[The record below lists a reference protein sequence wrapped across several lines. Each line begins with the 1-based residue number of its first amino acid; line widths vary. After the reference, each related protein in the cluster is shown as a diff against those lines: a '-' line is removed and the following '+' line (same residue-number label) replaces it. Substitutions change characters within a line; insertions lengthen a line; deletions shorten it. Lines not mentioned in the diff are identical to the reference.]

1 MRKTG
6 VVGRVFQALSAAGA
20 GLTLNALRPVPGQ
33 TPLSVPSFFGGW
45 LAAELAPH
53 NLAITLVGSGAH
65 LARHGLGDRRD
76 RIALALNAG
85 SVAGLSTLLVE
96 AMRSRHILEA
106 ALRTGLGD
114 DYVGVLDPAPDRVDL
129 ATPWRQV
136 LLPFRVKHPAVR
148 RIADVQ
154 YHGNGRRHR
163 LDIYLPREAGERRPV
178 LVQVHGGAWTIGR
191 KDQQGLPLMTHLAA
205 RGWVCVAPNYRL
217 SPGVAWPEHLI
228 DLKRA
233 LAWVREHIEDYG
245 GDPSFV
251 AVTGGSAGGHLAA
264 MLALT
269 GNDPRYQPGFD
280 HVDTRVQ
287 ACVPH
292 YGVYD
297 LANTSGTKAA
307 AQRRDHFLAPIVMRR
322 DARREPEVFEEASP
336 LLLVGPDS
344 PPFFVL
350 HGAHDTLVP
359 VTEAVTF
366 VERLREVSQAP
377 VVYAELPGAQHA
389 FDIFPSVR
397 SAHVVRAVERFL
409 RWVHARHSAPSG
421 PGTVAAPAR
430 PDPA

>member
-1 MRKTG
+1 
-6 VVGRVFQALSAAGA
+6 VGRAFRALSATGA
-20 GLTLNALRPVPGQ
+20 LLTLNALRPLPGQ

-53 NLAITLVGSGAH
+53 NLAVTVIGSAVH
-65 LARHGLGDRRD
+65 VSRHGLGDRGD
-76 RIALALNAG
+76 RVALALNAG
-85 SVAGLSTLLVE
+85 SVAGLSAVLLQ
-96 AMRSRHILEA
+96 ALRTRHVLED

-114 DYVGVLDPAPDRVDL
+114 DYVALLDPAPDRVDL

-136 LLPFRVKHPAVR
+136 AMPFRVKHPAVR
-148 RIADVQ
+148 RVADVQ
-154 YHGNGRRHR
+154 YHGNGSRHR
-163 LDIYLPREAGERRPV
+163 LDIYTPREPGTRRPV
-178 LVQVHGGAWTIGR
+178 LLQIHGGAWSIGH
-191 KDQQGLPLMTHLAA
+191 KGQQGIPLMTHLAA

-217 SPGVAWPEHLI
+217 SPRAAWPEHLI

-233 LAWVREHIEDYG
+233 LAWVRENIEAYG

-269 GNDPRYQPGFD
+269 GNDPRYQPGFPD
-280 HVDTRVQ
+280 VDTTVQ

-297 LANTSGTKAA
+297 FANTLGTKAA
-307 AQRRDHFLAPIVMRR
+307 AQRRDYFLAPFVVRR
-322 DARREPEVFEEASP
+322 NPRTDLAVFEEASP
-336 LLLVGPDS
+336 LLLVGPDA

-350 HGAHDTLVP
+350 HGAHDSLVP
-359 VTEAVTF
+359 VAEAVEF
-366 VERLREVSQAP
+366 VQRLRGTSRSP

-409 RWVHARHSAPSG
+409 RWVHARHASVRAQVSA
-421 PGTVAAPAR
+421 
-430 PDPA
+430 